1 MSIKRKRFS
10 DEILKRDNLATYYS
24 PQTHLKQNNTER
36 LKIKGGKRAFQ
47 KNTNQK
53 KATVTMLISK
63 NENLRKAVFK
73 RVKRGISKNNNYE
86 LACTKKYSLKI

>member
-1 MSIKRKRFS
+1 MSIKRKRLS
-10 DEILKRDNLATYYS
+10 DEIFKRDNLATYYS
-24 PQTHLKQNNTER
+24 QLHLKQNNTER

-53 KATVTMLISK
+53 KATVTVLISK
-63 NENLRKAVFK
+63 NENLGKALFK

-86 LACTKKYSLKI
+86 LSCTKKYSLKI